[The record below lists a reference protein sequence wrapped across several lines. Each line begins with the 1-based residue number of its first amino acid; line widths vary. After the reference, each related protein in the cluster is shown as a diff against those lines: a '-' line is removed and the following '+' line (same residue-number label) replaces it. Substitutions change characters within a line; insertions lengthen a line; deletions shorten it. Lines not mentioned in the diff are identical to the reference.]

1 MIKRKRLIWQLYPS
15 YLVLVLIAVL
25 ATGWYASRAMRGYI
39 RYQTHQDLLHQSH
52 LLTEYFTPMFSS
64 FNPPLLDQQCKRLGL
79 GIPTR
84 ITLILPD
91 GRVVADSE
99 AETVQMENH
108 ADRPEIQSAFK
119 GRTGSST
126 RFSNTLKQE
135 MIYVAVP
142 LRMEDRVVGVVRV
155 SLAIS
160 AIDRQLSDLQMRLAF
175 GGLVVAALAALICL
189 VISRRISR
197 PIENMRKGADLFARG
212 ELNHRLD
219 PPATFE
225 LAALA
230 EAMNQM
236 AVELEQ
242 RIQSVIRRRNETQAV
257 LASMVEGVVAVDS
270 QERILHVN
278 EAAARF
284 FQQSAKQLKGRSIQE
299 LMRIRELHDMIR
311 TTLEKGTK
319 VEGDV
324 ILYQSGTQVLNTH
337 CTPLT
342 DADGAPIGVLLVMN
356 DVTQLRRLENM
367 RRDFAAN
374 VSHEIK
380 TPLTAIRGFVETL
393 LGGDVDDPEEIRR
406 FMGIIEKHVRRL
418 TAIIDDLMKLSH
430 LEQDD
435 TGEQFTI
442 QSSPIFE
449 VIDAAYQLCCPQ
461 ADEKQISIA
470 VECDEH
476 LSAQMDKDLM
486 EQAVVNLLD
495 NAIKYSPPSSRIEI
509 RAEQQAGEIL
519 ICFRD
524 QGVGIPRKHLP
535 RLFERFYRVDRA
547 RSRNVGG
554 TGLGLA
560 IAKHIVQAHG
570 GHIDVESIQ
579 GVGSTFTIYLPVDR
593 TSDR

>member
-39 RYQTHQDLLHQSH
+39 RYQTHQDLLHQAH
-52 LLTEYFTPMFSS
+52 LLTEYFTPLFAS

-99 AETVQMENH
+99 AETGQMENH
-108 ADRPEIQSAFK
+108 ADRPEIQLAFK
-119 GRTGSST
+119 GRIGSST

-135 MIYVAVP
+135 MMYVAVP
-142 LRMEDRVVGVVRV
+142 MRMEDRVAGVVRV

-160 AIDRQLSDLQMRLAF
+160 AIVRQLSDLQMRLAF

-236 AVELEQ
+236 AVELER
-242 RIQSVIRRRNETQAV
+242 RIQSVIRQRNETQAV

-284 FQQSAKQLKGRSIQE
+284 FQQSARQMKGRSIQE
-299 LMRIRELHDMIR
+299 LMRIPELHDMIR
-311 TTLEKGTK
+311 TTLDKGTK

-324 ILYQSGTQVLNTH
+324 TLYQSGAQVLNTH
-337 CTPLT
+337 CTPLA
-342 DADGAPIGVLLVMN
+342 DADGARIGVLLVMN

-393 LGGDVDDPEEIRR
+393 LGGDVEDPKEIRK
-406 FMGIIEKHVRRL
+406 FMGIIDKHVQRL
-418 TAIIDDLMKLSH
+418 SAIIDDLMKLSR
-430 LEQDD
+430 LEQDE
-435 TGEQFTI
+435 TGEQFRM
-442 QSSPIFE
+442 QGSPIFE

-461 ADEKQISIA
+461 ADEKQITIA

-486 EQAVVNLLD
+486 EQALVNLLD
-495 NAIKYSPPSSRIEI
+495 NAIKYSPASSRIEI

-519 ICFRD
+519 IRFRD

-535 RLFERFYRVDRA
+535 RLFERFYRVDKA

-570 GHIDVESIQ
+570 GHINVESVQ
-579 GVGSTFTIYLPVDR
+579 GVGSTFTIYLPLDSVHP
-593 TSDR
+593 